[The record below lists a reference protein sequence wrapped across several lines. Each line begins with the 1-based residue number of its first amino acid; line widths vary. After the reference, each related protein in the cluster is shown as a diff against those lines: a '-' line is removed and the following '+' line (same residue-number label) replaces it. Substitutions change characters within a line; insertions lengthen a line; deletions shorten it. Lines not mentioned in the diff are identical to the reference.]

1 MNDAQGEGKGDKAKA
16 KKKTESAMTANERE
30 VQTIEYLIYQ
40 STQGIH
46 FLFNNDEIEAVMRMP
61 DEGEAFFSIENMTK
75 VQALLTQWL
84 ERPTFSEKRSFLDS
98 LAHDQHAMLIRAYFH
113 LVDTTI
119 MTHSNL
125 RH

>member
-1 MNDAQGEGKGDKAKA
+1 MNDAQGEGKGYKAKS
-16 KKKTESAMTANERE
+16 KKKDESSLTANERE
-30 VQTIEYLIYQ
+30 VQTIEYFIYQ

-46 FLFNNDEIEAVMRMP
+46 FLFNNHEIEAVMRMP
-61 DEGEAFFSIENMTK
+61 QADEDFFTGDNMSK
-75 VQALLTQWL
+75 VQELLTQWL

-98 LAHDQHAMLIRAYFH
+98 LPADQHELLIRAYFH

-119 MTHSNL
+119 MTHSTL